1 MYLLNGEMFANEHW
15 PEMRDSGCLC
25 SAEGRNFVLSSKK
38 VIVMKPF
45 GNLETLLTAD
55 FKKSSFYFF
64 FFSLLQSSGPQPH
77 KIIRLA
83 CCRCQG
89 SRLKAQR

>member
-64 FFSLLQSSGPQPH
+64 FFHFSSPQAHNHTRLLDLP
-77 KIIRLA
+77 A
-83 CCRCQG
+83 ADV
-89 SRLKAQR
+89 KAHV